1 MDGSLTGRC
10 PRVWILRGESADP
23 TYYCGTPLLFLNIEW
38 SKKPVDNVGKNG
50 ISLCG

>member
-23 TYYCGTPLLFLNIEW
+23 TYYCGTPP
-38 SKKPVDNVGKNG
+38 PVSEYRMVKEA
-50 ISLCG
+50 CR